1 MALGKSVFQ
10 DQINDLK
17 TFTEINIRNMDNQ
30 DPALIFAKM
39 VTKKTIEILYTAS
52 YAYTNRL
59 LDVLLSMIR
68 LLQDNSLAIE
78 SAKEL
83 GFKTYIKCLID
94 NKPINLQP
102 IPEKYI
108 TNNPNNPQNL
118 MTDGHV
124 RDMIG
129 KQYKGFINVYRF
141 TSKSVHFNGQSFNTI
156 LIPDEEGNKK
166 LTFGI
171 GNKEKYLEK
180 NFIWSKATIETLAKI
195 IFDMLQKTPELGLLT
210 K

>member
-10 DQINDLK
+10 EQINNLK

-30 DPALIFAKM
+30 DPALIFASM

-59 LDVLLSMIR
+59 LDVLFSMIR
-68 LLQDNSLAIE
+68 LLQDNCLAIE

-83 GFKTYIKCLID
+83 GFLTYIKCIQV
-94 NKPINLQP
+94 NQPINLQT
-102 IPEKYI
+102 IPEKYRD
-108 TNNPNNPQNL
+108 NNPNNPQNL

-141 TSKSVHFNGQSFNTI
+141 TSKSVHFNGQSFNLI
-156 LIPDEEGNKK
+156 MIPDEDGKRK
-166 LTFGI
+166 LTFEI
-171 GNKEKYLEK
+171 GNKEKFFEK
-180 NFIWSKATIETLAKI
+180 NFIWAKSTIITLAKI